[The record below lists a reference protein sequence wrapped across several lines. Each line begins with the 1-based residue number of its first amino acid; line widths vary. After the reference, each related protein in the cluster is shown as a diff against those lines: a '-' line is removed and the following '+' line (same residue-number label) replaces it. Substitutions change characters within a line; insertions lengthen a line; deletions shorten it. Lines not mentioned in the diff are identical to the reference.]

1 MRTIFTPLFI
11 SVALLASAMSYC
23 YAANNYVT
31 EQQETVQYQDTTVII
46 TETDSLKLYKPI
58 FYGGIGLCCGCG
70 ENPPMSFNQV
80 FVAAAAYTKSYNWT
94 KFSHNLIAGP
104 HIDSEYHEGYNCEA
118 NSGAFYYVYSSRR
131 WDFVYHGYRE
141 TLRDL
146 DGKGSGFSQV
156 MLVFNGSV
164 CKIHKEAKPDSQR
177 LRRAICDIDNE
188 LYIIDSKHPMTMPA
202 FAALLKNAG
211 AFHALY
217 MDMGS
222 MNFSAYQKYFEGGWT
237 EIHPRNARSRYATNY
252 LVFYYVD

>member
-1 MRTIFTPLFI
+1 MRHIFIYVVF
-11 SVALLASAMSYC
+11 AASAMSYC
-23 YAANNYVT
+23 NAANNDLT
-31 EQQETVQYQDTTVII
+31 EQQDTVLHHDTTVVI
-46 TETDSLKLYKPI
+46 TESDSLKLYKPI
-58 FYGGIGLCCGCG
+58 FYGGIGLCCDCG
-70 ENPPMSFNQV
+70 ENPPMGDNPV
-80 FVAAAAYTKSYNWT
+80 FVTAASYTKSYNWT
-94 KFSHNLIAGP
+94 KFDHNLIAGP

-118 NSGAFYYVYSSRR
+118 NSGAFYYVNSPGR
-131 WDFVYHGYRE
+131 WDFVHHGYRE

-156 MLVFNGSV
+156 MLVFSGSV
-164 CKIHKEAKPDSQR
+164 CKIHKEVKPDSKR

-222 MNFSAYQKYFEGGWT
+222 MRFSAYKEHLEADWT
-237 EIHPRNARSRYATNY
+237 EIHPRNAMSRYATNY

>member
-1 MRTIFTPLFI
+1 MRHIFIYVVF
-11 SVALLASAMSYC
+11 AASAMSYC
-23 YAANNYVT
+23 NAANNDLT
-31 EQQETVQYQDTTVII
+31 EQQDTVLHHDTTVVI

-58 FYGGIGLCCGCG
+58 FYGGIGLCCDCG
-70 ENPPMSFNQV
+70 ENPPMGDNPV

-94 KFSHNLIAGP
+94 KFNHNLIAGP

-118 NSGAFYYVYSSRR
+118 NSGAFYYVHSSGR
-131 WDFVYHGYRE
+131 WDFVYRGYRE

-156 MLVFNGSV
+156 MLVFNGSI
-164 CKIHKEAKPDSQR
+164 CKIHKEAKPDSKR

-188 LYIIDSKHPMTMPA
+188 LYIIDSKHPMTMSG
-202 FAALLKNAG
+202 FAMLLKNAG

-222 MNFSAYQKYFEGGWT
+222 MRFSAYKEHYEGDWT
-237 EIHPRNARSRYATNY
+237 EIHPRNSKSRYATNY